1 MGPCPQLERCRV
13 LGLRW
18 GGVGSTLVALVLD
31 EGQQALA
38 ARSDYNFDH
47 PDAFDFELLVSVL
60 RKLKKG
66 KSVKVPVY
74 DFTTH
79 SRRREWKT
87 VYGANVIVFEGIL
100 AFANKELLKLLDM
113 KVFVDTDSD
122 IRLVRRLQRDIMER
136 GRDIVGV
143 IKQYNKFVKP
153 AFEQYIEPTVQVADI
168 VVPRGGENSVALDL
182 IVQHVHSQL
191 EKVRHGLVVREIT
204 VRAALAS
211 AHQGQPLPKTLSV
224 LENTPQV
231 RGMHTIIRNKDT
243 TRDEF
248 IFYSKRLMRLLIEH
262 ALSFLPLKSVT
273 VETPQGTTYE
283 GKRFHRQRIT
293 GVSILRAGETMEQAL
308 TAVCKDIRLGKILI
322 QTNHD
327 TGEPELHYLRLPKEI
342 SEDYVILMDSTVSTG
357 AAAMMAVRVLLDHD
371 VQEDRIFLLSLLMA
385 EMGVHSVAYAFPR
398 VRIITT
404 AVDKRVNEEF
414 HIIPGIG
421 LRGLSLTPSRPRPR
435 PTAVPRRKLALK
447 YHPDKNP
454 DDPAAAERFKEI
466 NSAHATLSDEDKR
479 RLYDQYGS
487 LGLYVAEQFGDDAVK
502 HYFLMSKWWF
512 QALALCCG
520 ALTCC
525 CCCCCCFF
533 CCGTC
538 CPPKEDES
546 YKYVDPKDLEAQM
559 RAEDSEP
566 QGPVVA
572 QPPPA
577 GPEPMP
583 APSARTDA

>member
-1 MGPCPQLERCRV
+1 MAAATAGAEERQGSWRDSGSGEDSLDALLSRLPLAPALSPRKRTMSQSKTEPPLLRTSKRTIYTAGRPPWYTEAGTPFKEAFVIGLCGGSASGKTTVANKIIEALDVPWVV
-13 LGLRW
+13 LL
-18 GGVGSTLVALVLD
+18 SMDCFYKVLNK
-31 EGQQALA
+31 EQQELA
-38 ARSDYNFDH
+38 AHNEYNFDH
-47 PDAFDFELLVSVL
+47 PDAFDFDLLISVL

-66 KSVKVPVY
+66 KSVKVPAY

-79 SRRREWKT
+79 SRRKEWKT
-87 VYGANVIVFEGIL
+87 IYGANVVVFEGIL
-100 AFANKELLKLLDM
+100 SFANKELLKLLDM

-136 GRDIVGV
+136 GRDLVGV

-168 VVPRGGENSVALDL
+168 VVPRGGENFVALDL

-191 EKVRHGLVVREIT
+191 EKREIT

-211 AHQGQPLPKTLSV
+211 AHQGQPLPKSLSV
-224 LENTPQV
+224 LEGTPQV

-262 ALSFLPLKSVT
+262 ALSFLPLKPVT
-273 VETPQGTTYE
+273 VETPQGTVYE

-371 VQEDRIFLLSLLMA
+371 VHEEKIFLLSLLMA

-404 AVDKRVNEEF
+404 AVDKKVNEEF

-421 LRGLSLTPSRPRPR
+421 
-435 PTAVPRRKLALK
+435 
-447 YHPDKNP
+447 N
-454 DDPAAAERFKEI
+454 
-466 NSAHATLSDEDKR
+466 
-479 RLYDQYGS
+479 
-487 LGLYVAEQFGDDAVK
+487 FGDR
-502 HYFLMSKWWF
+502 YF
-512 QALALCCG
+512 
-520 ALTCC
+520 
-525 CCCCCCFF
+525 
-533 CCGTC
+533 GT
-538 CPPKEDES
+538 D
-546 YKYVDPKDLEAQM
+546 
-559 RAEDSEP
+559 
-566 QGPVVA
+566 
-572 QPPPA
+572 
-577 GPEPMP
+577 
-583 APSARTDA
+583 APSAWCENESTDY